1 MKEKLGNQHED
12 GLTALAAGMDLNST
26 DESGDEGQAVAAP
39 PAVAVPL
46 PQAAEEAEE
55 AVEVV
60 EEEVEEVAVE
70 VEEEADGVEEESEE
84 ELQVIEL
91 SGESGDKQ
99 GPEAMDVTVV
109 VASSA
114 AIPAPAAAAA
124 GPSTAAGPPP
134 TAIAAR
140 APGWRQA
147 TRTLDH
153 KPPTKSAEQPAS
165 RAPVAKNNRPKP
177 VAAVEP
183 DEKVASGCAA
193 CAGGHRKHTCGQAA
207 LPPPAPIASTAPK
220 APKTPKAPKAPKGPK
235 APRVSATKPVS
246 ADEVLSGL
254 TVVKILGY
262 KAYPKAQPG
271 SLSDVYVRLQFSD
284 GRTTGHG
291 LVDPT
296 PLLQSAEGVAM
307 LAAYAATHPALA
319 PYMPPEAASE
329 AALEAA
335 SAAARNGNG
344 APLTSS
350 MALGPPA
357 DPWLHL
363 LPRLGAVQCTRCDK
377 WRLLPEAEALAADTD
392 KKWTCASS
400 ADRRYARCEAANQI
414 SDDQMDA
421 LLALQPPRPEAR
433 TPRAEELRERLK
445 LPDTA
450 LFTQRSTVEAR
461 LMSER
466 ACGRYEQIQDKLPV
480 EMRRAG
486 YYVLPNGGDGAFK
499 EGHYAYFL
507 PGFDGC
513 GDHLPHFSNA
523 GFARQ
528 WYEDH
533 LAVRGGGGGGGG
545 GGGRNASL
553 NFKKLVVPG
562 RKGRRTKMVAHPGGA
577 ASSLHE
583 VVQHR
588 SWVQCEEPS
597 CGKWRVLEA
606 ERDAASLG
614 DAELLGWT
622 CARQWPH
629 RHDIPQEEMQE
640 GEEDEDYEAGD
651 EAEAVAE
658 EVWVGG
664 GVRARPSSLPCGHN
678 AHCTL
683 PNEHGG
689 YYNLSKRQLSSEL

>member
-1 MKEKLGNQHED
+1 
-12 GLTALAAGMDLNST
+12 
-26 DESGDEGQAVAAP
+26 
-39 PAVAVPL
+39 
-46 PQAAEEAEE
+46 
-55 AVEVV
+55 
-60 EEEVEEVAVE
+60 
-70 VEEEADGVEEESEE
+70 
-84 ELQVIEL
+84 
-91 SGESGDKQ
+91 
-99 GPEAMDVTVV
+99 
-109 VASSA
+109 
-114 AIPAPAAAAA
+114 
-124 GPSTAAGPPP
+124 
-134 TAIAAR
+134 
-140 APGWRQA
+140 
-147 TRTLDH
+147 
-153 KPPTKSAEQPAS
+153 
-165 RAPVAKNNRPKP
+165 
-177 VAAVEP
+177 
-183 DEKVASGCAA
+183 
-193 CAGGHRKHTCGQAA
+193 
-207 LPPPAPIASTAPK
+207 
-220 APKTPKAPKAPKGPK
+220 
-235 APRVSATKPVS
+235 
-246 ADEVLSGL
+246 
-254 TVVKILGY
+254 
-262 KAYPKAQPG
+262 
-271 SLSDVYVRLQFSD
+271 
-284 GRTTGHG
+284 
-291 LVDPT
+291 
-296 PLLQSAEGVAM
+296 M
-307 LAAYAATHPALA
+307 LAAFAATHPALA
-319 PYMPPEAASE
+319 PFVPPEAAAE

-335 SAAARNGNG
+335 SGSASGAARNGNGNG
-344 APLTSS
+344 APLTGS
-350 MALGPPA
+350 AAVPGAAAVGPPA
-357 DPWLHL
+357 DPWVHL

-392 KKWTCASS
+392 KKWSCASS

-577 ASSLHE
+577 ASGLHE

-689 YYNLSKRQLSSEL
+689 YCNLSKRQLSSEL